1 VILPREVLDAV
12 VAHARASLP
21 AECCGLLIGRAD
33 RVVKSVRAKNLDESP
48 NRFLIDP
55 RDHIEALRQARSRGL
70 DVVGFYHSHPHSEAH
85 PSPSDVAEAFDS
97 DHVHLIVS
105 LRDDRPETR
114 AFRFGRAGFAEL
126 PIEEGDPS
134 S

>member
-1 VILPREVLDAV
+1 M
-12 VAHARASLP
+12 P

-114 AFRFGRAGFAEL
+114 AFRFGREGFAEL
-126 PIEEGDPS
+126 AIEEEDPS